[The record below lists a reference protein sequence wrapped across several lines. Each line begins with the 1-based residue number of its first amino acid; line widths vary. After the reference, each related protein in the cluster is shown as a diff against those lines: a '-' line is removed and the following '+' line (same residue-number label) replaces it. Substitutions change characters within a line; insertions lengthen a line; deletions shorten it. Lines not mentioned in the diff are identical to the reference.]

1 MQMLG
6 WTLFMVVGLKAGATS
21 EPDDASRNLRGGAAA
36 GLANS
41 SSSLPKVLLNHSTV
55 QARSASSAEGAGDGV
70 GPRCGADWANANS
83 NCGKACRADGDCD
96 NGQRCF
102 ADLAACAGSSEST
115 GSVRCGADWAN
126 ANSNC
131 GKACRAD
138 GDCDNGQRCFADLA
152 ACAGSSESSDA
163 NAGGHEDWLLE
174 LLQLVNS
181 VRAQHGAQ
189 RLCLN
194 DKLNAA
200 SQSQSDS
207 GKYGHTWNYV
217 KQQGY
222 HYSWLGQNI
231 ARGQRAVREVF
242 NAWYN
247 EVPPNDGHRRN
258 ILNPRF
264 TQMGAGW
271 TRSTNMWTQ
280 NFGASDSESCSS

>member
-83 NCGKACRADGDCD
+83 NCGKACR
-96 NGQRCF
+96 
-102 ADLAACAGSSEST
+102 
-115 GSVRCGADWAN
+115 V
-126 ANSNC
+126 
-131 GKACRAD
+131 D

-231 ARGQRAVREVF
+231 ARGQRSVREVF